1 MRTGNK
7 SKNLLNEI
15 LRIIFSLYQANK
27 IIKKLYNNVTN
38 SIQYKMDTIL
48 FMSSK
53 NSKISDPHKLI
64 RDLTIKINSKRGDK
78 NVALSN
84 LSMCCTWKNI

>member
-1 MRTGNK
+1 MG
-7 SKNLLNEI
+7 
-15 LRIIFSLYQANK
+15 
-27 IIKKLYNNVTN
+27 
-38 SIQYKMDTIL
+38 TIL

-64 RDLTIKINSKRGDK
+64 HDLTIKINSKRGDK

-84 LSMCCTWKNI
+84 LSMCCT